1 MSPVVLGR
9 KDWRFTGSLRVG
21 QRAAPVMNLIQSALL
36 NVHGPYTYLS
46 EGGGAQAPTN
56 DEAQG
61 HGGTAVP
68 QPVAGTGLIGSEEAI
83 AHVPDVRTA
92 AVASVNVGWADA
104 FYAGAA
110 FCCARTT
117 A

>member
-46 EGGGAQAPTN
+46 EGGGLKHQPTTRHKDMEELLSHN
-56 DEAQG
+56 RW
-61 HGGTAVP
+61 
-68 QPVAGTGLIGSEEAI
+68 PVQ
-83 AHVPDVRTA
+83 D
-92 AVASVNVGWADA
+92 
-104 FYAGAA
+104 
-110 FCCARTT
+110 
-117 A
+117 